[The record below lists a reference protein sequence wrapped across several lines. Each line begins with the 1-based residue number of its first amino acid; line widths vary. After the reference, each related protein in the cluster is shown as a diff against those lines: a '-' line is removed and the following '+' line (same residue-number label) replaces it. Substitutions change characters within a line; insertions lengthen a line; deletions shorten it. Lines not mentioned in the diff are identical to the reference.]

1 VIEINCL
8 IRKTIMRRL
17 ALCYTVWNLIVI
29 LGISFLFHGA
39 SFAGA
44 PVHGSKAAGMGTA
57 FVGLADDPSAI
68 MHNPA
73 GLTQL
78 KGTNTYGGGTVVI
91 PSTEYISPT
100 GQSEETDSRLFF
112 PPHFYI
118 SSDFNMENVV
128 LGLGIFSPFGIGGRY
143 WSEQG
148 LTRYISTE
156 STIATIT
163 VNPTLAWQVT
173 PKLSVGLGVYYLYS
187 DNTAEKMLNQSMF
200 GAPDGKFSLD
210 ADGGG
215 WGYNLGILFA
225 PIEKLH
231 FGFAFRSKVSV
242 DQKGDAEIENIAPAL
257 RPLFGGS
264 QFKTD
269 VETSVTLPEIVSFG
283 IAWKPANRLTLA
295 FDVEW
300 VRWSRFN
307 QQTIDFTNEVPAA
320 GFSDISVDL
329 DWNDQWLIKFG
340 LEYYL
345 NESFALRTGYAY
357 VETPVPENTLSPAN
371 PDNDGNNFSIGFGY
385 KTGKWIVDAFY
396 TIEIFKDRDVNND
409 ILSGEYK
416 NISHFIGFSV
426 GNKF

>member
-1 VIEINCL
+1 MIL
-8 IRKTIMRRL
+8 IRRL
-17 ALCYTVWNLIVI
+17 LLNYMIWSLIAI
-29 LGISFLFHGA
+29 LGISLLFQKA

-44 PVHGSKAAGMGTA
+44 PVHGAKAAGMGTA
-57 FVGLADDPSAI
+57 FVGVADDPSAI

-78 KGTNTYGGGTVVI
+78 KGTNMYGGGTVVL
-91 PSTEYISPT
+91 PSTEYTSPT
-100 GQSEETDSRLFF
+100 GQSEETDFKVFL

-118 SSDFNMENVV
+118 SSDFNMEDIV

-143 WSEQG
+143 WSEDG

-156 STIATIT
+156 STITT
-163 VNPTLAWQVT
+163 LSVNPTLAWQVT
-173 PKLSVGLGVYYLYS
+173 PKLSIGLGAYYLHS
-187 DNTAEKMLNQSMF
+187 FNTAEKMLNQSMF
-200 GAPDGKFSLD
+200 GATDGKFSLN

-225 PIEKLH
+225 PLEKLH

-257 RPLFGGS
+257 QPIFGGS
-264 QFKTD
+264 HFKTD

-283 IAWKPANRLTLA
+283 IAYKPTTVLTLA

-307 QQTIDFTNEVPAA
+307 QQIIDFTNEVPAA
-320 GFSDISVDL
+320 GFSDILVDL

-345 NESFALRTGYAY
+345 NERFALRAGYAF
-357 VETPVPENTLSPAN
+357 VETPVPEHTLSPAN
-371 PDNDGNNFSIGFGY
+371 PDGDGHNFSIGFGY

-396 TIEIFKDRDVNND
+396 TVEIFQDRDVNND

-416 NISHFIGFSV
+416 NIAHFIGFSI

>member
-1 VIEINCL
+1 MNCL
-8 IRKTIMRRL
+8 NRMIMMRRL
-17 ALCYTVWNLIVI
+17 ILNYMVWNFIVI
-29 LGISFLFHGA
+29 LCISLLFQKA
-39 SFAGA
+39 SFAGT
-44 PVHGSKAAGMGTA
+44 PVHGAKAAGMGTA

-78 KGTNTYGGGTVVI
+78 KGTNTYGGVTAVI
-91 PSTEYISPT
+91 PSTEYISPS
-100 GQSEETDSRLFF
+100 GASEETDFRFF
-112 PPHFYI
+112 SPPHVYI
-118 SSDFNMENVV
+118 SSDFNMKNVV
-128 LGLGIFSPFGIGGRY
+128 LGLGVFSPFGIGGRY
-143 WSEQG
+143 WNEDG

-156 STIATIT
+156 STIATIS

-173 PKLSVGLGVYYLYS
+173 PKLSIGFGVYYLHS
-187 DNTAEKMLNQSMF
+187 FNTAEKMLDQSMF

-215 WGYNLGILFA
+215 WGYNLGILVA
-225 PIEKLH
+225 PFEKLH
-231 FGFAFRSKVSV
+231 FGFAFRSKVSI
-242 DQKGDAEIENIAPAL
+242 DQKGDAELENIAPAL
-257 RPLFGGS
+257 QPVFGGS

-283 IAWKPANRLTLA
+283 IAYKPATGLTLA

-307 QQTIDFTNEVPAA
+307 QQIIDFKNEVPAA
-320 GFSDISVDL
+320 GFSDVLVDL
-329 DWNDQWLIKFG
+329 DWNNQWLIKFG

-345 NESFALRTGYAY
+345 NEHFALRTGYAF
-357 VETPVPENTLSPAN
+357 VETPVPEHTLSPAN
-371 PDNDGNNFSIGFGY
+371 PDEDGHNFSIGFGY
-385 KTGKWIVDAFY
+385 KIGKWIVDGFY
-396 TIEIFKDRDVNND
+396 MVEIYKDRDVNND

-416 NISHFIGFSV
+416 NIAHFIGFSI

>member
-1 VIEINCL
+1 MNCL
-8 IRKTIMRRL
+8 NRMIMLQRL
-17 ALCYTVWNLIVI
+17 ALYYLVCNLIAI
-29 LGISFLFHGA
+29 LGISFLFQNA
-39 SFAGA
+39 CYAGA

-57 FVGLADDPSAI
+57 FVGVADDPSAI

-78 KGTNTYGGGTVVI
+78 KGTNMYGGGTVVI
-91 PSTEYISPT
+91 PSTEYTSPT
-100 GQSEETDSRLFF
+100 GASEETDFRVFL

-118 SSDFNMENVV
+118 SSDFNMENIV

-143 WSEQG
+143 WSEDG

-173 PKLSVGLGVYYLYS
+173 PKLSLGFGAFYLHS
-187 DNTAEKMLNQSMF
+187 FNTAEKMLDQSMF

-215 WGYNLGILFA
+215 WGYNLGILITPF
-225 PIEKLH
+225 EKLH

-269 VETSVTLPEIVSFG
+269 VETTVDLPEIVSFG
-283 IAWKPANRLTLA
+283 IAYKPTTSLTLA

-300 VRWSRFN
+300 VRWSRFD
-307 QQTIDFTNEVPAA
+307 QQTLDFKNEVPGA
-320 GFSDISVDL
+320 GFSDILVNL
-329 DWNDQWLIKFG
+329 DWDDQWLIKFG

-345 NESFALRTGYAY
+345 NENFALRTGYAY
-357 VETPVPENTLSPAN
+357 VESPVPDHTLTSAN
-371 PDNDGNNFSIGFGY
+371 PDGDGHNFSIGFGY
-385 KTGKWIVDAFY
+385 KFGKWIVDGFY
-396 TIEIFKDRDVNND
+396 TVEIFKDREVNND

>member
-1 VIEINCL
+1 L
-8 IRKTIMRRL
+8 
-17 ALCYTVWNLIVI
+17 
-29 LGISFLFHGA
+29 LFQDV

-44 PVHGSKAAGMGTA
+44 PVHGAKAAGMGTA

-78 KGTNTYGGGTVVI
+78 KGTNTYGGVTAVI
-91 PSTEYISPT
+91 PSTEYISPS
-100 GQSEETDSRLFF
+100 GASEETDFRVFF

-143 WSEQG
+143 WSEDG
-148 LTRYISTE
+148 PTRYISTE
-156 STIATIT
+156 STVTTIS

-173 PKLSVGLGVYYLYS
+173 PKLSVGFGVYYLHS
-187 DNTAEKMLNQSMF
+187 FNTAEKMIDQSML
-200 GAPDGKFSLD
+200 AASDGKLSLD

-215 WGYNLGILFA
+215 WGYNLGIIVA
-225 PIEKLH
+225 PFEKLH
-231 FGFAFRSKVSV
+231 FGFAFRSKASV

-257 RPLFGGS
+257 QPLFGGS

-269 VETSVTLPEIVSFG
+269 VETGVTFPEIVSFG
-283 IAWKPANRLTLA
+283 IACKPTARLTLTS
-295 FDVEW
+295 DVEW

-307 QQTIDFTNEVPAA
+307 QQIIDFKNEVPAV
-320 GFSDISVDL
+320 GLSDILVDF

-345 NESFALRTGYAY
+345 TESIALRTGYAF
-357 VETPVPENTLSPAN
+357 VETPVPERTLSPAN
-371 PDNDGNNFSIGFGY
+371 PDGDGHNFSIGFGY
-385 KTGKWIVDAFY
+385 RFGKWVVDGFY

-416 NISHFIGFSV
+416 NIAHFIGFSI

>member
-1 VIEINCL
+1 MIWSL
-8 IRKTIMRRL
+8 I
-17 ALCYTVWNLIVI
+17 AI
-29 LGISFLFHGA
+29 LGISLLFQKA

-44 PVHGSKAAGMGTA
+44 PVHGAKAAGMGTA
-57 FVGLADDPSAI
+57 FVGVADDPSAI

-78 KGTNTYGGGTVVI
+78 KGTNMYGGGTVVL
-91 PSTEYISPT
+91 PSTEYTSPT
-100 GQSEETDSRLFF
+100 GQSEETDFKVFL

-118 SSDFNMENVV
+118 SSDFNMEDIV

-143 WSEQG
+143 WSEDG

-156 STIATIT
+156 STITT
-163 VNPTLAWQVT
+163 LSVNPTLAWQVT
-173 PKLSVGLGVYYLYS
+173 PKLSIGLGAYYLHS
-187 DNTAEKMLNQSMF
+187 FNTAEKMLNQSMF
-200 GAPDGKFSLD
+200 GATDGKFSLN

-225 PIEKLH
+225 PLEKLH

-257 RPLFGGS
+257 QPIFGGS
-264 QFKTD
+264 HFKTD

-283 IAWKPANRLTLA
+283 IAYKPTTVLTLA

-307 QQTIDFTNEVPAA
+307 QQIIDFTNEVPAA
-320 GFSDISVDL
+320 GFSDILVDL

-345 NESFALRTGYAY
+345 NERFALRAGYAF
-357 VETPVPENTLSPAN
+357 VETPVPEHTLSPAN
-371 PDNDGNNFSIGFGY
+371 PDGDGHNFSIGFGY

-396 TIEIFKDRDVNND
+396 TVEIFQDRDVNND

-416 NISHFIGFSV
+416 NIAHFIGFSI

>member
-1 VIEINCL
+1 MNCL
-8 IRKTIMRRL
+8 NRMIMMRQL
-17 ALCYTVWNLIVI
+17 LLNYMIWSLIAI
-29 LGISFLFHGA
+29 LGISFLFQPP
-39 SFAGA
+39 SFAGT
-44 PVHGSKAAGMGTA
+44 PVHGAKAAGMGTA
-57 FVGLADDPSAI
+57 FVGLANDPSAI

-78 KGTNTYGGGTVVI
+78 KGTNMYGGGTVVI
-91 PSTEYISPT
+91 PSTEYVSPT
-100 GQSEETDSRLFF
+100 GQSEETDFKVFL

-118 SSDFNMENVV
+118 SSDFNMEDIV

-143 WSEQG
+143 WSEDG

-156 STIATIT
+156 STIATIS

-173 PKLSVGLGVYYLYS
+173 PKLSIGFGVYYLHS
-187 DNTAEKMLNQSMF
+187 FNTAEKMLDQSMF

-215 WGYNLGILFA
+215 WGYNLGILVA
-225 PIEKLH
+225 PFEKLH

-242 DQKGDAEIENIAPAL
+242 DQKGDAELENIAPAL
-257 RPLFGGS
+257 QPVFGGS

-283 IAWKPANRLTLA
+283 IAWKPATRLTLA

-307 QQTIDFTNEVPAA
+307 QQIIDFKNEIPAA
-320 GFSDISVDL
+320 GLSDILVDL

-345 NESFALRTGYAY
+345 NESFALRTGYAF
-357 VETPVPENTLSPAN
+357 VETPVPEHTLSPAN
-371 PDNDGNNFSIGFGY
+371 PDEDGHNFSIGFGY
-385 KTGKWIVDAFY
+385 KIGKWIVDGFY
-396 TIEIFKDRDVNND
+396 MVEIYKDRDVNNN

-416 NISHFIGFSV
+416 NIAHFIGFSI

>member
-1 VIEINCL
+1 
-8 IRKTIMRRL
+8 MRRL
-17 ALCYTVWNLIVI
+17 ALHYIIWSLIAI
-29 LGISFLFHGA
+29 LGISLLFQDT

-44 PVHGSKAAGMGTA
+44 PVHGAKAAAMGTA

-68 MHNPA
+68 LHNPA

-78 KGTNTYGGGTVVI
+78 KGINIYGGGTVVI
-91 PSTEYISPT
+91 PSTEYISPS
-100 GQSEETDSRLFF
+100 GASEDTDFRVFF

-118 SSDFNMENVV
+118 SSDFNMENIV

-143 WSEQG
+143 WSEDG

-156 STIATIT
+156 STIATFSI
-163 VNPTLAWQVT
+163 NPTLAWKVT
-173 PKLSVGLGVYYLYS
+173 PKLSVGFGVYYLHS
-187 DNTAEKMLNQSMF
+187 FNTAEKMLDQSMF
-200 GAPDGKFSLD
+200 GASDGKFSLD

-215 WGYNLGILFA
+215 WGYNLGIIVA
-225 PIEKLH
+225 PLKNLH

-242 DQKGDAEIENIAPAL
+242 SQKGDAELENIAPAL
-257 RPLFGGS
+257 RPLFGGA
-264 QFKTD
+264 QYKTD
-269 VETSVTLPEIVSFG
+269 VETCVTLPEIVSFG
-283 IAWKPANRLTLA
+283 IAYKPAARLTLA

-307 QQTIDFTNEVPAA
+307 QQIIDFTNEVPAA
-320 GFSDISVDL
+320 GFSDVLVDL

-345 NESFALRTGYAY
+345 TENFALRTGYAF
-357 VETPVPENTLSPAN
+357 VESPVPDSTLSPAS
-371 PDNDGNNFSIGFGY
+371 PDGNAHNFSMGFGY
-385 KTGKWIVDAFY
+385 KTGKWIFDAFY
-396 TIEIFKDRDVNND
+396 NFDINEDRDVNND

-416 NISHFIGFSV
+416 NITHFIGFSI